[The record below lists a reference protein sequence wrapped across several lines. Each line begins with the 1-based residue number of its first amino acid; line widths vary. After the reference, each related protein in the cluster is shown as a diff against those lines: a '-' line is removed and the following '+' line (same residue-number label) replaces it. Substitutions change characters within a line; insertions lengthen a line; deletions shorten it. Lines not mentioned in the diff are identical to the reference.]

1 MQIEVAHFEANSE
14 KHEALKTLFTR
25 NVTVLPDGEDKT
37 KEPLEANT
45 VTKEPQSS
53 VETETAEVSI
63 TIGTSEKNAIA
74 DKPAETTIVASTKT
88 GVCRTNK

>member
-1 MQIEVAHFEANSE
+1 MAHFEANSE

-25 NVTVLPDGEDKT
+25 NAMVLADGEEKT
-37 KEPLEANT
+37 KEPLESNT
-45 VTKEPQSS
+45 VTKETQSI

-63 TIGTSEKNAIA
+63 TIGPTEKNAIA